1 MDGRTDRR
9 TDGWT
14 DRRMDKFLGSPN
26 SNDQQGFMDI
36 IKLFFKINA
45 NLVSWKCP
53 KIWFSGAQYTICV
66 ISGIFAQKL
75 KGVHL
80 YWPKNPFPYGLGR
93 VCNLIENLNMPRNIV
108 KKI

>member
-1 MDGRTDRR
+1 MDGQTDGR

-14 DRRMDKFLGSPN
+14 DGWTARQMDKFLGSPN

-53 KIWFSGAQYTICV
+53 KI
-66 ISGIFAQKL
+66 
-75 KGVHL
+75 
-80 YWPKNPFPYGLGR
+80 
-93 VCNLIENLNMPRNIV
+93 
-108 KKI
+108 